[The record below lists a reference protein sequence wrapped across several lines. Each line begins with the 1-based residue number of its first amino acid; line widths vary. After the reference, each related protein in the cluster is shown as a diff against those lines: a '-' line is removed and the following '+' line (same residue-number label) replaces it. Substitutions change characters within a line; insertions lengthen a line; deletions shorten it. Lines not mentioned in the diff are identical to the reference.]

1 MDRHEVSPL
10 TPAVMDRLPPSA
22 RRMLERANTYWLG
35 RLVLGTMA
43 STRRVELFDRS
54 MAIAAQVFT
63 SVLPLLIAL
72 ASWIGFSSADVADLM
87 VTPPE
92 ARVVVEDT
100 LSSATSSATFGTLG
114 VLVVIIS
121 ATSLSRALARACAAA
136 WDLDRPSYDLSA
148 AWRWVAAIL
157 AVLVALLAARPLYR
171 VSLRLPPAQLWEA
184 VLGIVPDVA
193 VAVAV
198 PSLLLAGAVRV
209 RLLLPGALLFGV
221 VMLFVRPVSTSY
233 MPDALQASAE
243 RYGSLGVAFAYLT
256 YLYVISFCFL
266 LSGVVGT
273 VIARDPGGLGRWI
286 RGPED
291 QGPTD
296 PAPTGSAHLPPNV
309 S

>member
-1 MDRHEVSPL
+1 MDRHEPSPL
-10 TPAVMDRLPPSA
+10 TPAVMDRLPPSLQRFLA
-22 RRMLERANTYWLG
+22 RANNYWIG
-35 RLVLGTMA
+35 RLVLGTMS

-72 ASWIGFSSADVADLM
+72 ASWVGFSSADVADLM

-100 LSSATSSATFGTLG
+100 LSTTSASTTFGTLG

-121 ATSLSRALARACAAA
+121 ATSLSRALARACAAE
-136 WDLDRPSYDLSA
+136 WELERPSYRLSA

-171 VSLRLPPAQLWEA
+171 LSLNLPPEQLWEA
-184 VLGIVPDVA
+184 VIGVVPDVA

-221 VMLFVRPVSTSY
+221 VMLFVRPVSSSY
-233 MPDALQASAE
+233 LPEALQASAG
-243 RYGSLGVAFAYLT
+243 RYGSLGVAFTYLA
-256 YLYVISFCFL
+256 YLYVVSFCFL

-273 VIARDPGGLGRWI
+273 VIARDPGWLGTWI
-286 RGPED
+286 RGD
-291 QGPTD
+291 
-296 PAPTGSAHLPPNV
+296 TGTPPGEAHLPPNV